1 MLLYRGSILA
11 ELVDNLT
18 EVGRSSQLGGGQD
31 LLVRLHNALDAG
43 ERGVRRVSVQGEA
56 MADLAEGD
64 RDTAETKCREHL

>member
-18 EVGRSSQLGGGQD
+18 KVGRSSQLGGGQD